1 MNKLGINLFL
11 WTTTMN
17 EDLSETLAFVKQTG
31 YDFVEVPIADT
42 DVSKWTRIGEQLDA
56 LGLERVACSICG
68 PEFSLISPDPA
79 VRLAAVERLKG
90 VIDCARALGAR
101 LLTGPYHSGFKTFT
115 GQPATRQEWNW
126 SVDGM
131 REVADYA
138 KTQGVVL
145 SLEYLNRF
153 ESYLIT
159 AADELIRYV
168 EAVNHPSC
176 RLMYDTFHAH
186 IEEKNSPE
194 ALRTC
199 APYLTH
205 VQISENDR
213 STPGQ
218 GQVDFDAIFNV
229 LNEIGYT
236 GTISIEAFGLTPA
249 DLASAAHI
257 VRKMF
262 HSPEQLAV
270 DGLAMMRTKLIETPA
285 LEDAVGLDGLS
296 GNGKVV

>member
-17 EDLSETLAFVKQTG
+17 EDLLDTLAFVKQTG

-42 DVSKWTRIGEQLDA
+42 DVSKWSRIGEQLDA
-56 LGLERVACSICG
+56 LGLDRVACSICG
-68 PEFSLISPDPA
+68 PEFSLISPEPA
-79 VRLAAVERLKG
+79 VRKAAVERLKS
-90 VIDCARALGAR
+90 VIDCAQALGAR

-115 GQPATRQEWNW
+115 GQPATLQEWNW
-126 SVDGM
+126 SVEGM
-131 REVADYA
+131 REVAEYA
-138 KTQGVVL
+138 QSRDIVL

-159 AADELIRYV
+159 CADELIRYV
-168 EAVNHPSC
+168 EDVNHSHC

-186 IEEKNSPE
+186 IEEKNSAE
-194 ALRTC
+194 ALRKC

-218 GQVDFDAIFNV
+218 GQVDFDAIFSV
-229 LNEIGYT
+229 LNDIDYT
-236 GTISIEAFGLTPA
+236 GTISIEAFGLTPT

-262 HSPEQLAV
+262 SSPEQLAV
-270 DGLAMMRTKLIETPA
+270 DGLAMLQAKLTEPSPLAETIA
-285 LEDAVGLDGLS
+285 LNGHA
-296 GNGKVV
+296 GNGKAI

>member
-1 MNKLGINLFL
+1 
-11 WTTTMN
+11 MN
-17 EDLSETLAFVKQTG
+17 EDLQETLAFVKQTG

-42 DVSKWTRIGEQLDA
+42 DIIKWEGIGKQLDA

-79 VRLAAVERLKG
+79 VRQAAVERLKS

-115 GQPATRQEWNW
+115 GKPATQQEWDW
-126 SVDGM
+126 SVEGM
-131 REVADYA
+131 REVAEYA
-138 KTQGVVL
+138 GSREITL

-159 AADELIRYV
+159 CADELIRYV
-168 EAVNHPSC
+168 EEVNHPNC

-194 ALRTC
+194 ALRIC

-218 GQVDFDAIFNV
+218 GQVDFEAIFTV
-229 LNEIGYT
+229 LREIGYT

-249 DLASAAHI
+249 DLAAAAHI

-262 HSPEQLAV
+262 HSPEQLAI
-270 DGLAMMRTKLIETPA
+270 DGLAMIRARLTASLPQAMAELNTLSTNEN
-285 LEDAVGLDGLS
+285 AVEA
-296 GNGKVV
+296 